1 MIVGHTNEIFCE
13 FDMLKYQQ
21 EQKIIC
27 SVLSYIIQKQL
38 VLKSYDISSTRISHI
53 FEVNRNFQKNSPTNE
68 TSL

>member
-27 SVLSYIIQKQL
+27 SVLSYIIQMTIGFKKL
-38 VLKSYDISSTRISHI
+38 
-53 FEVNRNFQKNSPTNE
+53 
-68 TSL
+68 